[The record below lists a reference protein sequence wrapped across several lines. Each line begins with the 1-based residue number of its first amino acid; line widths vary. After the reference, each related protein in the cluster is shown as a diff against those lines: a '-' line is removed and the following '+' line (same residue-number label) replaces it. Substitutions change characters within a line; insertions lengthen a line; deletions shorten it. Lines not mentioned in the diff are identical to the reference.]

1 MPDVTGRRGRGD
13 LLVTVKGVTPKK
25 LTKEQKKLL
34 EQLDASLPRDKFEPT
49 PLAEQTDKGLF
60 DRVKDIFG

>member
-1 MPDVTGRRGRGD
+1 MPDVAGRGHGD
-13 LLVTVKGVTPKK
+13 LLITVKVMTPKK

-34 EQLDASLPRDKFEPT
+34 EQLAMSLPKEKFDPT
-49 PLAEQTDKGLF
+49 PVEEHSDKGLF